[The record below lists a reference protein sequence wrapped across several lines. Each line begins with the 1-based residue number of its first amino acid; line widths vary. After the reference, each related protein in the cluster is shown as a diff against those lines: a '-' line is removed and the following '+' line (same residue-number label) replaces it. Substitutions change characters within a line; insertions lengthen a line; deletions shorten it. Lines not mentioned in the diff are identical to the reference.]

1 MNMKKKSEE
10 KKKGGLGRTLTVV
23 IALVALVVVGVFS
36 LGIAAVSSTE
46 SRCEEYVMD
55 EIYSGGVKDIVFQ
68 DSANG
73 ICLYINRGEDRHS
86 IEDLRSALLGK
97 KAVYTF
103 TRCGWA
109 KAHPL
114 RRIVCEGR
122 VVYES

>member
-1 MNMKKKSEE
+1 MKKKSDEE
-10 KKKGGLGRTLTVV
+10 KKGGLGRVSTVV
-23 IALVALVVVGVFS
+23 IALVSLVVIAMFS
-36 LGIAAVSSTE
+36 LGVVAVSSTE
-46 SRCEEYVMD
+46 STCEEYVMD

-68 DSANG
+68 DTGNG
-73 ICLYINRGEDRHS
+73 ICLYINRGEDRYS

-114 RRIVCEGR
+114 RRIVCEGH

>member
-1 MNMKKKSEE
+1 MKKKSDEE
-10 KKKGGLGRTLTVV
+10 KKGGLGRVSTVV
-23 IALVALVVVGVFS
+23 IALVSLVVIAMFS
-36 LGIAAVSSTE
+36 LGVVAVSSTE
-46 SRCEEYVMD
+46 STCEEYVMD

-68 DSANG
+68 DTGNG
-73 ICLYINRGEDRHS
+73 ICLYINRGEDRYS

-114 RRIVCEGR
+114 RRIVCER
-122 VVYES
+122 I

>member
-1 MNMKKKSEE
+1 MKKKSDEE
-10 KKKGGLGRTLTVV
+10 KKGGLGRVSTVV
-23 IALVALVVVGVFS
+23 IGLVSLVVIAMFS
-36 LGIAAVSSTE
+36 LGVVAVSSTE
-46 SRCEEYVMD
+46 STCEEYVMD

-68 DSANG
+68 DANG
-73 ICLYINRGEDRHS
+73 ICLYINRGEDRYS

-103 TRCGWA
+103 TRCGWE

>member
-1 MNMKKKSEE
+1 MKKKSDEE
-10 KKKGGLGRTLTVV
+10 KKGGLGRVSTVV
-23 IALVALVVVGVFS
+23 IALVSLVVIAMFS
-36 LGIAAVSSTE
+36 LGGVAVSSTE
-46 SRCEEYVMD
+46 STCEEYVMD

-68 DSANG
+68 DTGNG
-73 ICLYINRGEDRHS
+73 ICLYINRGEDRYS

>member
-1 MNMKKKSEE
+1 MKKKSDE
-10 KKKGGLGRTLTVV
+10 KKKGGLGRVSTVV
-23 IALVALVVVGVFS
+23 IGLVSLVVIAMFS
-36 LGIAAVSSTE
+36 LGVVAVSSTE
-46 SRCEEYVMD
+46 STCEEYVMD

-68 DSANG
+68 DANG
-73 ICLYINRGEDRHS
+73 ICLYINRGEDRYS

-109 KAHPL
+109 KAHSL

>member
-1 MNMKKKSEE
+1 MKKKSDE
-10 KKKGGLGRTLTVV
+10 KKKGAFSRTLTVV
-23 IALVALVVVGVFS
+23 IALVSLVVVGMFS

-46 SRCEEYVMD
+46 SACEEYVMD

-68 DSANG
+68 DANG
-73 ICLYINRGEDRHS
+73 ICLYINRGEDRYS

>member
-1 MNMKKKSEE
+1 MKKKSDE
-10 KKKGGLGRTLTVV
+10 KKKGAFSRTLTVV
-23 IALVALVVVGVFS
+23 IALVSLVVIAMFS
-36 LGIAAVSSTE
+36 LGVVAVNSTE
-46 SRCEEYVMD
+46 STCEEYVMD

-68 DSANG
+68 DTGNG
-73 ICLYINRGEDRHS
+73 ICLYINRGEDRYS
-86 IEDLRSALLGK
+86 IEDLHSALLGK

>member
-1 MNMKKKSEE
+1 MKKKSDEE
-10 KKKGGLGRTLTVV
+10 KKGGLGRVSTVV
-23 IALVALVVVGVFS
+23 IALVSLVVIAMFS
-36 LGIAAVSSTE
+36 LGVVAVSSTE
-46 SRCEEYVMD
+46 STCEEYVMD

-68 DSANG
+68 DMGNG
-73 ICLYINRGEDRHS
+73 ICLYINRGEDRYS

>member
-1 MNMKKKSEE
+1 MKKKSDE
-10 KKKGGLGRTLTVV
+10 KKKGGLGRVSTVV
-23 IALVALVVVGVFS
+23 IGLVSPVVIAMFS
-36 LGIAAVSSTE
+36 LGVVAVSSTE
-46 SRCEEYVMD
+46 STCEEYVMD

-68 DSANG
+68 DANG
-73 ICLYINRGEDRHS
+73 ICLYINRGEDRYS

>member
-1 MNMKKKSEE
+1 MKKKSDE
-10 KKKGGLGRTLTVV
+10 KKKGGLGRVSTGVIGLVSLVV
-23 IALVALVVVGVFS
+23 IAMFS
-36 LGIAAVSSTE
+36 LGVVAVSSTE
-46 SRCEEYVMD
+46 STCEEYVMD
-55 EIYSGGVKDIVFQ
+55 EIYSGGVKDMVFQ
-68 DSANG
+68 DANG
-73 ICLYINRGEDRHS
+73 ICLYINRGEDRYS

>member
-1 MNMKKKSEE
+1 MKKKSDEE
-10 KKKGGLGRTLTVV
+10 KKGGLGRVSTVV
-23 IALVALVVVGVFS
+23 IALVSLVVIAMFS
-36 LGIAAVSSTE
+36 LGVVAVSSTE
-46 SRCEEYVMD
+46 STCEEYVMD

-68 DSANG
+68 DANG
-73 ICLYINRGEDRHS
+73 ICLYINRGEDRYS

>member
-1 MNMKKKSEE
+1 MKKKSDEE
-10 KKKGGLGRTLTVV
+10 KKGGLGRVSTVV
-23 IALVALVVVGVFS
+23 IGLVSLVVIAMFS
-36 LGIAAVSSTE
+36 LGVVAVSSTE
-46 SRCEEYVMD
+46 STCEEYVMD
-55 EIYSGGVKDIVFQ
+55 EIYWGGVKDIVFQ
-68 DSANG
+68 EANG
-73 ICLYINRGEDRHS
+73 ICLYINRGEDRYS